1 LFDPMGKEII
11 AVENDEMIIES
22 EIDKSYVN
30 EVRKKLPFLKDMRL
44 I

>member
-1 LFDPMGKEII
+1 MGKEMI
-11 AVENDEMIIES
+11 AVENEEKVIAVEM
-22 EIDKSYVN
+22 DKAYVD